1 MEKLCNIL
9 NQPPKAAAYI
19 KGSEKYPDIFGRAA
33 FYSIGS
39 SVLVRAEI
47 TGLPQSE
54 DKCANPVFAFH
65 IHSGGECSG
74 NTEDP
79 FKNSGMHYNPYGC
92 EHPYHAG
99 DMPPLF
105 GVNGNALLIFM
116 TDRFS
121 IEEIIGKTVIIHRKP
136 DDFAKQPSG
145 NSGEKIACGVIE
157 RLL

>member
-1 MEKLCNIL
+1 MYNTSY
-9 NQPPKAAAYI
+9 QAASAVI
-19 KGSEKYPDIFGRAA
+19 TGSEKYPDIRGLAVFVPTELGTME
-33 FYSIGS
+33 
-39 SVLVRAEI
+39 SVSVY
-47 TGLPQSE
+47 GLPKSE
-54 DKCANPVFAFH
+54 GECQCGVFAMH
-65 IHSGGECSG
+65 IHEGMTCTG
-74 NTEDP
+74 NAEDP
-79 FKNSGMHYNPYGC
+79 FADVKGHYNPTGC
-92 EHPYHAG
+92 LHPCHKG

-136 DDFAKQPSG
+136 DDFATQPSG